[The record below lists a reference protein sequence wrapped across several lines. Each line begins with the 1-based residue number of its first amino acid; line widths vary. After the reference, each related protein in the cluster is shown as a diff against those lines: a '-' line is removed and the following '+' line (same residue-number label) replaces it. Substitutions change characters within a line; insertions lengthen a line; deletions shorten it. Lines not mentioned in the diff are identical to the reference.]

1 MPQVQIKA
9 TASSVL
15 IEPIS
20 KTKNTYRGRVSSVGS
35 SSCISVNVGD
45 IVYYTEEEILSE
57 MNIPQT
63 VHAMFYYKI
72 FAVEK
77 QDNYIDNLNKSI
89 NSTISRTLN
98 TSLTTLVVLLAMFLF
113 GADSL
118 KDLLFALILG
128 VIVGTYSSVF
138 IATPIMYDTAKKGN
152 VAEAL
157 KNKVKEEPE
166 EA

>member
-1 MPQVQIKA
+1 MPF
-9 TASSVL
+9 SM
-15 IEPIS
+15 
-20 KTKNTYRGRVSSVGS
+20 
-35 SSCISVNVGD
+35 
-45 IVYYTEEEILSE
+45 EID
-57 MNIPQT
+57 QT
-63 VHAMFYYKI
+63 FIAAILTVIGYSLNDTVVVFDRIREY
-72 FAVEK
+72 FNE
-77 QDNYIDNLNKSI
+77 NLGWNFDTTINKSI

-118 KDLLFALILG
+118 KDLLFALIVG

-152 VAEAL
+152 VTDAL
-157 KNKVKEEPE
+157 KNKVKEDVE